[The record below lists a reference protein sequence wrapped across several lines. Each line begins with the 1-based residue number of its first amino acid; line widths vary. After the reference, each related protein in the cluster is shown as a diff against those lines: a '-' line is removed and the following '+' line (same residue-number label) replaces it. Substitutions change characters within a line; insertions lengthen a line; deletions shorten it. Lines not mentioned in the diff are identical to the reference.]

1 MITKQQ
7 IKQMTSSRFYERG
20 KQIYSTGWMIEKF
33 SVGREDNLDLL
44 EAAVEGSYGNS
55 YFVSGVYD
63 TETEEIV
70 EIQCECPAYWEYDGI
85 CKHCVAVLLEYEDY
99 CRRQKLLSEYVLN
112 TGKKASPM
120 LAPGRYG
127 AQKTEGTRQRTTD
140 REAREL
146 LESLSRQKQGHI
158 REKDMEGTVE
168 LEPHL
173 KLERDHAEV
182 SFRIGRNQK
191 YVVKDIF
198 ELAGDIKDHRAHSY
212 GKKLDFIHN
221 LETFTEKSRPLAEY
235 ILDWAEENR
244 KYYMQK
250 VYYRNFGRGSYMEKC
265 KEISMDGYELE
276 RFFQVYPED
285 RIIVQEKGTEEN
297 WQIIRQEPGMKLHLT
312 GKDGGLEIK
321 LEIGQCFTG
330 KNQRISFQNGK
341 IFLIPRE
348 RDTPLEGLLE
358 CLEEKRQNTL
368 FIQEKDLPVFC
379 SAFLPE
385 VSSYAKIRRKNF
397 REEEYILPEAAF
409 RFYLDMPRQDQI
421 SCRPVAVYGE
431 TDYNLLREDQEPSK
445 RDLFHEAEI
454 QEFLTPWFNAF
465 DPKEEQLVLTGDEEK
480 LLQFVTE
487 GIEKLKELG
496 EVFVSENL
504 RKLKLHRTNS
514 VTAGI
519 SLSGNLLELQ
529 VSADNF
535 SRKELAEIFSAYR
548 QKKKYYRLQD
558 GEVLDLRDP
567 KLQELYELLNDLGIR
582 EKDLEKPHI
591 QLPGCRALY
600 VEEQIECRTHLE
612 VRENQELK
620 EKVRAMDEDL
630 EEERIPGDLDRI
642 LREYQK
648 TGVKWL
654 CRLKKCGFGGILADD
669 MGLGKTL
676 QVVAFLV
683 IQYRKTGEEENC
695 RTLIVTPASLV
706 YNWLSELERFAPEL
720 PVRAVAGNAR
730 ERETWIKNAGKR
742 EVLVT
747 SYDLLKRDISFYRD
761 LDFSCQ
767 ILDEAQYIKNHST
780 QAARAV
786 RRIRSQ
792 FRAALT
798 GTPVENRLSELW
810 SIFYYLMPGFFG
822 LYPSF
827 RRDFEQPIIR
837 QDTQTARKLQKM
849 VRPFIL
855 RRLKKDVLKDLPD
868 KLEKNTYVKL
878 EPEQQRIYDA
888 HVQRLKMFMEKQN
901 EEEFKNAKLQI
912 LAELT
917 KLRQICCCP
926 GLLYENYLPISA
938 KESLCLELINNAAAG
953 GHKVLLFSQ
962 FTTMLDQLCKR
973 LDQGKI
979 PYYLLTGSV
988 SKEKRQEMVKVF
1000 QEDDTPVFCISLKA
1014 GGTGLNLTAA
1024 DIVIHYDPWWNTAV
1038 QDQATD
1044 RAHRIGQENVVNV
1057 YRLVAKGTIEENII
1071 RLQDQKRQLADSI
1084 LSGDGMGSGTFD
1096 KAELLELLG

>member
-198 ELAGDIKDHRAHSY
+198 ELAGDIKDHREHSY

-297 WQIIRQEPGMKLHLT
+297 WQIIRQEPGMKLNLT

-348 RDTPLEGLLE
+348 RDTLLEGLLE

-397 REEEYILPEAAF
+397 REEEYILP
-409 RFYLDMPRQDQI
+409 I
-421 SCRPVAVYGE
+421 TICS
-431 TDYNLLREDQEPSK
+431 
-445 RDLFHEAEI
+445 
-454 QEFLTPWFNAF
+454 
-465 DPKEEQLVLTGDEEK
+465 
-480 LLQFVTE
+480 
-487 GIEKLKELG
+487 
-496 EVFVSENL
+496 
-504 RKLKLHRTNS
+504 
-514 VTAGI
+514 
-519 SLSGNLLELQ
+519 
-529 VSADNF
+529 
-535 SRKELAEIFSAYR
+535 
-548 QKKKYYRLQD
+548 
-558 GEVLDLRDP
+558 
-567 KLQELYELLNDLGIR
+567 
-582 EKDLEKPHI
+582 
-591 QLPGCRALY
+591 
-600 VEEQIECRTHLE
+600 
-612 VRENQELK
+612 
-620 EKVRAMDEDL
+620 
-630 EEERIPGDLDRI
+630 
-642 LREYQK
+642 
-648 TGVKWL
+648 
-654 CRLKKCGFGGILADD
+654 
-669 MGLGKTL
+669 GKTRSP
-676 QVVAFLV
+676 Q
-683 IQYRKTGEEENC
+683 
-695 RTLIVTPASLV
+695 
-706 YNWLSELERFAPEL
+706 
-720 PVRAVAGNAR
+720 R
-730 ERETWIKNAGKR
+730 EICFT
-742 EVLVT
+742 
-747 SYDLLKRDISFYRD
+747 
-761 LDFSCQ
+761 
-767 ILDEAQYIKNHST
+767 
-780 QAARAV
+780 
-786 RRIRSQ
+786 RRRYKS
-792 FRAALT
+792 
-798 GTPVENRLSELW
+798 S
-810 SIFYYLMPGFFG
+810 
-822 LYPSF
+822 
-827 RRDFEQPIIR
+827 
-837 QDTQTARKLQKM
+837 
-849 VRPFIL
+849 
-855 RRLKKDVLKDLPD
+855 
-868 KLEKNTYVKL
+868 
-878 EPEQQRIYDA
+878 
-888 HVQRLKMFMEKQN
+888 
-901 EEEFKNAKLQI
+901 
-912 LAELT
+912 
-917 KLRQICCCP
+917 
-926 GLLYENYLPISA
+926 
-938 KESLCLELINNAAAG
+938 
-953 GHKVLLFSQ
+953 
-962 FTTMLDQLCKR
+962 
-973 LDQGKI
+973 
-979 PYYLLTGSV
+979 
-988 SKEKRQEMVKVF
+988 
-1000 QEDDTPVFCISLKA
+1000 
-1014 GGTGLNLTAA
+1014 
-1024 DIVIHYDPWWNTAV
+1024 
-1038 QDQATD
+1038 
-1044 RAHRIGQENVVNV
+1044 
-1057 YRLVAKGTIEENII
+1057 
-1071 RLQDQKRQLADSI
+1071 
-1084 LSGDGMGSGTFD
+1084 
-1096 KAELLELLG
+1096 